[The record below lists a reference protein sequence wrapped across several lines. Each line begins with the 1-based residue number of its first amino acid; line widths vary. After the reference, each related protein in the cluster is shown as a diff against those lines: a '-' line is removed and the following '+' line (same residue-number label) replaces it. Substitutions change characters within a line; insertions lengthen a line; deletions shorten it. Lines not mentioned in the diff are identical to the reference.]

1 MKSINNIHFLD
12 AILDKDEHKRLQK
25 TIFKKIIFIFME
37 NLTTQRHSKK
47 KSNTASKDSVKE
59 TVNSSASEKYYQI
72 NLQKRV
78 ITHL

>member
-1 MKSINNIHFLD
+1 
-12 AILDKDEHKRLQK
+12 
-25 TIFKKIIFIFME
+25 ME

-59 TVNSSASEKYYQI
+59 TANSSASEKYYQI